1 VADLTFRFGE
11 TGADRVA
18 AGMRKVADTEVLAA
32 RGARLAKD
40 ALEAQR
46 RSADASARA
55 SLALAKADDILEEAE
70 HGLADG
76 ALEAEYAL
84 KKQAEA
90 EKKAAA
96 AALLAAEA
104 EKKAAR
110 ERKELLGSL
119 KAPGIGTIGT
129 LLGPSLI
136 PLAGVAAGAVAA
148 VGASLAGAGIAAGA
162 FGALA
167 KTAFSQVT
175 TAADAYQ
182 KAQARVAATPA
193 TAPGAT
199 QAQLAAA
206 RASLAAAQAAQQ
218 NARGHAAQAAAQ
230 ARVTAA
236 QARLNQLESQ
246 GSQVSKQ
253 RAAALKAEQQAL
265 AGLTGPQRQLV
276 KSIIGIK
283 TEWKDLS
290 TSVATPVLAN
300 WVTAASEALT
310 HLRPLVQPVADLFGS
325 WGREIS
331 QYFASRAGSS
341 ELQRMATALGLFG
354 ADQMSAI
361 GVFLSDSARAIANL
375 GRDLAAHN
383 VDFGAFATHLDQWGG
398 AFLRWSQSAAAR
410 HDVTALLEWV
420 RRNGPVTSGLL
431 KNLGVFMAKFAPG
444 LASAGVTEL
453 RLVSDFL
460 GFIAKLP
467 PALAKPLL
475 DTAGALLLLQKT
487 GVLKVGLK
495 ITGAAVKWLTG
506 GLINLGGGAAA
517 GAEIRAAMV
526 SGGAA
531 AAAEIRAAMAGGGAI
546 AGAEGAGGAA
556 AAGRAAG
563 TGFAGGFAAALRSPA
578 AIALA
583 GAAIAGGIV
592 LKVREDIKG
601 GFTGIVHDIPKWFNF
616 GTLGFIAQ
624 SASGWADLIVQH
636 IKAPIYKGLGDV
648 RHFIAGSWDQTRHE
662 TARIWDNITGFLSGS
677 WHKMLGDSGHATS
690 GVRSNFSGMSDTI
703 LGAMRRAGQA
713 TDAFRTKNLLPV
725 LGTAG
730 RVSGGIQGL
739 QHYINLL
746 HGKTVNVGAHL
757 SGSGGVQVTP
767 STGAPG
773 ARNYAVYFKP
783 LARGGRLPGYGG
795 GDKIP
800 ALLEAGEA
808 VVDKQRTRAYAP
820 ALKAMGVPG
829 FASGGLVGNLAA
841 DTGADVAAEA
851 RASLAAIVK
860 AIRARLAALN
870 PFAGI
875 TGVPSGAKI
884 SGSVLAAQNFA
895 KSILW
900 AYGWK
905 QNQFPPLQALWYGES
920 GWRWNAL
927 NPSSGAYGI
936 PQALPASKMAA
947 AGADWRTNPATQIR
961 WGLGYISAA
970 YGSPANA
977 YARWLARSPH
987 WYGGGL
993 DAVFRHPTVIGV
1005 GERGAERVRVQ
1016 PVTPAGP
1023 GGGGW
1028 DGILRLEITGGDQE
1042 LVALLRKIVRVKGGG
1057 DVQAAFGRR

>member
-32 RGARLAKD
+32 RGARICAD
-40 ALEAQR
+40 ALEKQR
-46 RSADASARA
+46 RAAGTSIGAT
-55 SLALAKADDILEEAE
+55 LALAKADAILEEAE
-70 HGLADG
+70 HGLRDG

-84 KKQAEA
+84 KKQADA

-104 EKKAAR
+104 QKKAAR

-129 LLGPSLI
+129 LLAPSLI

-148 VGASLAGAGIAAGA
+148 VGASFAGAGLAAGA
-162 FGALA
+162 FGLMAKSVLSDAGSDATKLA
-167 KTAFSQVT
+167 GLQDKLATAT
-175 TAADAYQ
+175 TAAQ
-182 KAQARVAATPA
+182 KKSVDRQIATLEYGWSRSYRDLVANVAR
-193 TAPGAT
+193 T
-199 QAQLAAA
+199 QKQWTVLS
-206 RASLAAAQAAQQ
+206 RA
-218 NARGHAAQAAAQ
+218 
-230 ARVTAA
+230 
-236 QARLNQLESQ
+236 
-246 GSQVSKQ
+246 
-253 RAAALKAEQQAL
+253 
-265 AGLTGPQRQLV
+265 
-276 KSIIGIK
+276 
-283 TEWKDLS
+283 
-290 TSVATPVLAN
+290 VATPVLAQ
-300 WVTAASEALT
+300 WAGAASLALG
-310 HLRPLVQPVADLFGS
+310 HLRPLVQPVATLFES
-325 WGREIS
+325 WGRSVRE
-331 QYFASRAGSS
+331 YFGSRAGSA
-341 ELQRMATALGLFG
+341 ELTRIAAAVGKFG
-354 ADQMSAI
+354 AAQMAGI
-361 GVFLSDSARAIANL
+361 GSFLLNAGRGIRNL
-375 GRDLAAHN
+375 GRDLAGHN
-383 VDFGAFATHLDQWGG
+383 VDFGTFGEHLQVWGG
-398 AFLRWSQSAAAR
+398 AFESWSRSAAAR
-410 HDVTALLEWV
+410 RDVGALLNWV
-420 RRNGPVTSGLL
+420 HANGKTTGDLL
-431 KNLGVFMAKFAPG
+431 RNLGTFLAKFVPG
-444 LASAGVTEL
+444 LASAGQLEL
-453 RLVSDFL
+453 QAISGFL
-460 GFIAKLP
+460 GFVNKLP
-467 PALAKPLL
+467 KGLAAPLL

-662 TARIWDNITGFLSGS
+662 TAHIWDNITGFLSGS

-783 LARGGRLPGYGG
+783 LARGGRLPGFGG
-795 GDKIP
+795 GDRHP
-800 ALLEAGEA
+800 ALLESGEA
-808 VVDKQRTRAYAP
+808 VVDKYRTRAYAP
-820 ALKAMGVPG
+820 VLKAMGVPG
-829 FASGGLVGNLAA
+829 MAAGGLVGNLAA
-841 DTGADVAAEA
+841 DAGHDVAAEA
-851 RASLAAIVK
+851 RASLAAIVR